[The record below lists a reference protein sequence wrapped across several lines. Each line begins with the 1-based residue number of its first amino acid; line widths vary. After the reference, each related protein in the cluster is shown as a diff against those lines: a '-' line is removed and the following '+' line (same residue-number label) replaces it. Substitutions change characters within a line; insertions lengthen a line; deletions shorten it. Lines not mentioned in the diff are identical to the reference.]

1 MVVDLNKYDIEIL
14 NMALFLYIGF
24 TENQSKKPDFKKD
37 KKTLKQKAIYAFN
50 LSKRIKGLK
59 DEN

>member
-1 MVVDLNKYDIEIL
+1 MQIDLNDYDINIL
-14 NMALFLYIGF
+14 NMALFLYIDF

-37 KKTLKQKAIYAFN
+37 KKTLKQKALYAFN

-59 DEN
+59 K